1 MTQDASPF
9 TLRSFLAQ
17 VEASDPR
24 DLLRVRERVNLDYDI
39 SAFVMEMEKTGRSP
53 IVWFENVGESPF
65 PVITNVFGARR
76 RYALALG
83 VPEERLIEEWASR
96 NDRTL
101 EPIMHD
107 TGPIHDVVQS
117 GGNVDLRTLPIMR
130 HFTED
135 AGPYVTNAI
144 VVAKDPDT
152 GVRNASFHRMQVKS
166 RNRIGTSLHSRRHL
180 WNYVQRAEERGED
193 VPIAVVI
200 GAHPLFT
207 FGGLWKG
214 PITTDEYAVV
224 GGMMGKPLE
233 ITRCA
238 TVPVEVP
245 IDAEIVL
252 EGKILCKARE
262 PEGPFAE
269 FTGYASARST
279 EHVFEVS
286 AITHRRDAL
295 YQDIVPG
302 ISDEHTSLLAVPSEA
317 RLLRT
322 LRQHFPNATAV
333 SYPKSGTC
341 RLHAYIALRNPAPGQ
356 ARNAAA
362 VAIGDDLSLKLVVVV
377 DEDVN
382 ILDDRDV
389 LWAMATRMQADDDID
404 VIRNAMGAILDPSNH
419 AGTTAKMII
428 DATRPGGDFPPRH
441 TLPRDALERAQA
453 LLAKSFSGIL

>member
-1 MTQDASPF
+1 MTEDASPF
-9 TLRSFLAQ
+9 TLRSFLAG
-17 VEASDPR
+17 VEANDSR
-24 DLLRVRERVNLDYDI
+24 DLLRVRDRVNLDYDI
-39 SAFVMEMEKTGRSP
+39 SAFVMEMEKIGRSP
-53 IVWFENVGESPF
+53 VVWFEDVGESRF
-65 PVITNVFGARR
+65 PIVTNVFGARR

-101 EPIMHD
+101 EPIIRD
-107 TGPIHDVVQS
+107 NGPIHDVVLT
-117 GGNVDLRTLPIMR
+117 GNNVDLGYLPIMR

-135 AGPYVTNAI
+135 AGPYITNAI
-144 VVAKDPDT
+144 VIAKDPDS
-152 GVRNASFHRMQVKS
+152 GVRNASFHRMQVKG

-180 WNYVQRAEERGED
+180 WNYVQRAEERGQD

-238 TVPVEVP
+238 TVPIEVP

-252 EGKILCKARE
+252 EGRILCKARE

-341 RLHAYIALRNPAPGQ
+341 RLHAYVALRNPAPGQ

-377 DEDVN
+377 DDDVN

-419 AGTTAKMII
+419 AGMTAKMIV

-441 TLPRDALERAQA
+441 TLPTDALERAQK
-453 LLAKSFSGIL
+453 LLGRAFD